1 VKLLFDQN
9 LSHRLVEAI
18 EDLFPGS
25 KHVRMVGLAD
35 ADDLTIWQYAIDHQ
49 LVIVTQDSDY
59 ADWNKLR
66 GSPPQIVWLRCGN
79 ASTGE
84 IHQKLRSAA
93 GRILLIESEAELE
106 VEVVEV
112 W

>member
-1 VKLLFDQN
+1 MTLLFDQN
-9 LSHRLVEAI
+9 LSHRLLVAL

-25 KHVRMVGLAD
+25 LHVHLLGMD
-35 ADDLTIWQYAIDHQ
+35 QADDLAIWNYALKHN

-59 ADWNKLR
+59 PDWNKLR
-66 GSPPQIVWLRCGN
+66 GAPPKIVWLRCGN
-79 ASTGE
+79 ASVE
-84 IHQKLRSAA
+84 LIHQKIRHAA
-93 GRILLIESEAELE
+93 GRIKIMDSDPS

>member
-1 VKLLFDQN
+1 MN
-9 LSHRLVEAI
+9 RLIAALQ
-18 EDLFPGS
+18 DLFPGAL
-25 KHVRMVGLAD
+25 HVRLLGMAE
-35 ADDLTIWQYAIDHQ
+35 ADDLAIWNYAKTHN

-66 GSPPQIVWLRCGN
+66 GAPPKIVWLRCGN
-79 ASTGE
+79 ASVDQ
-84 IHQKLRSAA
+84 IHRKIRHAA
-93 GRILLIESEAELE
+93 ERIRMMDKDPD